1 MALTC
6 ERHGI
11 PSLVIRGISDFGDRL
26 KNDMFHLFAA
36 KMAAVAT
43 HNFIAYGLDLGEKLS
58 HFRQVYDESAH
69 GHVLKHDRLSK
80 EDFENDNAVR
90 PHHVEEIVQTL
101 IENKNVAV
109 QGPPGSGKSALAAWA
124 NWIGVKKGLLFAAFL
139 GRELQG
145 CDVEAAVKRFE
156 EVPSDHILII
166 DDIHLIKPI
175 LASIKSLPRRRFL
188 LLGRTPF
195 VEKALNEGGC
205 QKFTISSSTL
215 RPKIQRPSLKC
226 WPSGILL

>member
-1 MALTC
+1 M
-6 ERHGI
+6 
-11 PSLVIRGISDFGDRL
+11 
-26 KNDMFHLFAA
+26 
-36 KMAAVAT
+36 
-43 HNFIAYGLDLGEKLS
+43 
-58 HFRQVYDESAH
+58 
-69 GHVLKHDRLSK
+69 
-80 EDFENDNAVR
+80 
-90 PHHVEEIVQTL
+90 QTL
-101 IENKNVAV
+101 IQNKNVAV

-175 LASIKSLPRRRFL
+175 LASIKSLPRRRSCFWGVPPL
-188 LLGRTPF
+188 LKRRLM
-195 VEKALNEGGC
+195 KDGC